1 MPGILEMSF
10 RVLYDAVRDV
20 ALNPELHALPSQSQP
35 LAASS
40 SSSSSIPVRAEED
53 APTENFEMPVQ
64 SQPLAIGS

>member
-10 RVLYDAVRDV
+10 GVLYDAVRDV
-20 ALNPELHALPSQSQP
+20 ALNTELHALPSQSQP

-40 SSSSSIPVRAEED
+40 SSIPVRAEED
-53 APTENFEMPVQ
+53 APTVEMPVQ

>member
-40 SSSSSIPVRAEED
+40 SSIPVTAD
-53 APTENFEMPVQ
+53 APTVEMPVQ
-64 SQPLAIGS
+64 SQPLAFGS